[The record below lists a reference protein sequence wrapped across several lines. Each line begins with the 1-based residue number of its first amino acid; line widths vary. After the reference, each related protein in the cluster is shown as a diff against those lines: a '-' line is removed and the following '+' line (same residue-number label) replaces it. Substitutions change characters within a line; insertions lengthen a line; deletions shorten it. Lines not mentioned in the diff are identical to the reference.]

1 MPRRA
6 QRRAGPCNVNA
17 KGFPFVAFRAA
28 PISALNGIDRETRFP
43 DRRAHAYHRA
53 SPPRRVR
60 TDSAAAQTPTGFH
73 AAILLF
79 CVCFAVLAS
88 AILGPVLPEM
98 EKHFA
103 AVPNIQTLV
112 PIVVTVPMLALAV
125 FGMFAGAASDRIG
138 RKRLLLAAL
147 ALYGV
152 AGTAPTYLGS
162 IDAIIISRVGV
173 GIAEAGIM
181 ACSTAL
187 IGDYFHGAQRDRYMS
202 LQTTV
207 ASLSAFSFNAI
218 GGVLGQQGWRVP
230 FGVYALAFVM
240 FALVAAFIWDSKGN
254 PQAQARAAAGD
265 APGIT
270 FRPALLA
277 WICFVALV
285 TGAAFMMVPVHLAY
299 LLVAVGTTAPPQIG
313 LAVGTLVFGWYI
325 VSHFRVAAQMVIA
338 CVIAGAG
345 FLLMAA
351 AKDYNAMLLGGI
363 VNGLGMGIL
372 LPLTVTWNMR
382 ELPYARRGFGLGAF
396 FTFQF
401 LGNFVNPL
409 IVLPMAGAL
418 GSRAAAVQ
426 VWGIGTI
433 AVAVAALA
441 YCALRAKAQPL
452 AAA

>member
-1 MPRRA
+1 M
-6 QRRAGPCNVNA
+6 NA
-17 KGFPFVAFRAA
+17 R
-28 PISALNGIDRETRFP
+28 S
-43 DRRAHAYHRA
+43 
-53 SPPRRVR
+53 

-88 AILGPVLPEM
+88 AILGPVLPAM

-152 AGTAPTYLGS
+152 AGTAPTYLES
-162 IDAIIISRVGV
+162 INAILFSRIGV

-240 FALVAAFIWDSKGN
+240 FALVAVFIWDSKGN

-277 WICFVALV
+277 WICLVAFV

-313 LAVGTLVFGWYI
+313 MAYALNSVGVAVGTLIFGWYI
-325 VSHFRVAAQMVIA
+325 VSHFRVAAQMAIA

-351 AKDYNAMLLGGI
+351 ATDYNAMLLGGV

-372 LPLTVTWNMR
+372 LPMTVTWNMR

-418 GSRAAAVQ
+418 GTRAAAVQ

-433 AVAVAALA
+433 MVAVAALA